1 MESVVR
7 MIPSDN
13 PATYCRLCFVDKNLI
28 PLFPGR
34 GGSKHSL
41 VQQISQCIG
50 IQIEPGMDGSCS
62 ICWRCA
68 VVLEDFQLLRQ
79 RSLDHDSIIRN
90 SRKGHAFEIVA
101 VKEEHDEPEVMFVD
115 QFEPTA
121 TSSSWV
127 NSIEND
133 VEVAATFNNQNSDSN
148 DICYES
154 VTINEVPT
162 CNFCSIEFKTR
173 ASLNL
178 HCKEQH
184 SNGIRPF
191 SCALC
196 PAHFKRKGHL
206 ERHMETHTGIK
217 RYACNVCDASF
228 ARAKTLDRHM
238 QSKHENVSYS
248 TKKPASE
255 RAPNHTMK
263 CPFCTEM
270 FDSDQLLN
278 THIKSHKDS
287 LPHVC
292 HLCDARFAQMLGLT
306 IHMGKFHPEVSSQY
320 NANIPPL
327 MKVMPSGQKLDC
339 ELCPRK
345 FNKFEYLKEHLEAV
359 HRVIVPDLENSE
371 SNCLEISEI
380 TSQDE
385 LPLELKAEIAD
396 TQLQEEQLDE

>member
-1 MESVVR
+1 MTQPISS
-7 MIPSDN
+7 PSDN

-90 SRKGHAFEIVA
+90 SIKGHAFEIVA
-101 VKEEHDEPEVMFVD
+101 VKEEHDEPEVMLVD

-178 HCKEQH
+178 HCKVYV
-184 SNGIRPF
+184 I
-191 SCALC
+191 
-196 PAHFKRKGHL
+196 
-206 ERHMETHTGIK
+206 IK
-217 RYACNVCDASF
+217 
-228 ARAKTLDRHM
+228 
-238 QSKHENVSYS
+238 
-248 TKKPASE
+248 
-255 RAPNHTMK
+255 
-263 CPFCTEM
+263 
-270 FDSDQLLN
+270 
-278 THIKSHKDS
+278 
-287 LPHVC
+287 
-292 HLCDARFAQMLGLT
+292 
-306 IHMGKFHPEVSSQY
+306 
-320 NANIPPL
+320 
-327 MKVMPSGQKLDC
+327 
-339 ELCPRK
+339 
-345 FNKFEYLKEHLEAV
+345 
-359 HRVIVPDLENSE
+359 
-371 SNCLEISEI
+371 
-380 TSQDE
+380 
-385 LPLELKAEIAD
+385 
-396 TQLQEEQLDE
+396 